1 MEFGVGK
8 IILLLI
14 VALLVFGP
22 KKLPAIG
29 KAAGQALGEFKKGL
43 NNLGKDSDSDIDSED
58 KK

>member
-43 NNLGKDSDSDIDSED
+43 NNLGKESETEIDPDE